1 VTVIGQ
7 LLLSIGM
14 GAAVSP
20 ATNVIMSSVPQDK
33 AGVGSAVND
42 TTRELGGALGIAIL
56 GAVMFA
62 TYRQDVQHLV
72 ARFPQLSS
80 DVLQQISSSIQGAHA
95 AAAVLPGDM
104 ARVVL
109 DTANGAFVSG
119 ITQAMLIG
127 AVISGLG
134 ALLVF
139 FALPTT
145 LAKQTVPNVDRDTQA
160 IGVAGD

>member
-1 VTVIGQ
+1 RISKRFSAKQAITFGIGLASVGMLSMALTFHVDTPYFVTVIGQ

-62 TYRQDVQHLV
+62 NYRQGVQHL
-72 ARFPQLSS
+72 ATLFPQLSS
-80 DVLQQISSSIQGAHA
+80 EMIQQISSSIQGAHA
-95 AAAVLPGDM
+95 IAATMPGEV
-104 ARVVL
+104 AQVIVN
-109 DTANGAFVSG
+109 TADGA
-119 ITQAMLIG
+119 
-127 AVISGLG
+127 
-134 ALLVF
+134 
-139 FALPTT
+139 
-145 LAKQTVPNVDRDTQA
+145 
-160 IGVAGD
+160 